1 MPMIQ
6 MESNRAQVEAI
17 DAAMAGGRLT
27 IDLDALAANHALLA
41 RRVAPA
47 LCAAVVK
54 ADAYG
59 LGAVRVAPV
68 LAGAGCRDFF
78 VAHLA
83 EGLSLQPYLP
93 ADARLYVLNGLQPGS
108 ERRCAKSGIIPV
120 LNSLEQAQ
128 RWRETAEELGRP
140 LGAVLQLDSGM
151 SRLGLPPAEAETLAA
166 DEDFRAHV
174 RLAYVMSH
182 LACADHPNSGAN
194 AAQRARF
201 EELTALF
208 PSVPRS
214 LANSGGAF
222 LPADFHCD
230 LVRPGVALYGAAPN
244 DAGPNPMRPVVRLE
258 ARVIQVRTIP
268 AGTGVG
274 YGLTFNAERETRIA
288 TIAVGYAD
296 GWLRSLGNRGA
307 AYFNGVRLPIAGRVS
322 MDSIT
327 LDVTALPEGT
337 LGLGDWVELIG
348 PSQTLDQVAADAGT
362 ISYEILTSL
371 GPRYHRIYR
380 GAAVSS
386 H

>member
-1 MPMIQ
+1 MTQ
-6 MESNRAQVEAI
+6 MESSRAQVEAA
-17 DAAMAGGRLT
+17 DPAMAGGRLT

-59 LGAVRVAPV
+59 LGAVRVAPA
-68 LAGAGCRDFF
+68 LAGVGCRDFF

-83 EGLSLQPYLP
+83 EGLSLQPHLP
-93 ADARLYVLNGLQPGS
+93 TDARLYVLNGLQPGS
-108 ERRCAKSGIIPV
+108 ERRCAEAGIIPV
-120 LNSLEQAQ
+120 LNSLEQAR
-128 RWRETAEELGRP
+128 RWRETAEALGRP
-140 LGAVLQLDSGM
+140 LTAILQLDSGM
-151 SRLGLPPAEAETLAA
+151 SRLGLPAVEAEALAV
-166 DEDFRAHV
+166 DEGFKAHV
-174 RLAYVMSH
+174 QLAYVMSH
-182 LACADHPNSGAN
+182 LACADHPSDGAN
-194 AAQRARF
+194 AAQRTRF
-201 EELTALF
+201 EELAALF

-222 LPADFHCD
+222 LPAAFHCD
-230 LVRPGVALYGAAPN
+230 LVRPGVALYGAQPN
-244 DAGPNPMRPVVRLE
+244 DAGPNPMRPVVSLE

-327 LDVTALPEGT
+327 LDVAALPEGS

-348 PSQTLDQVAADAGT
+348 PNQTLDQVAADAGT

-380 GAAVSS
+380 GAAISS

>member
-1 MPMIQ
+1 
-6 MESNRAQVEAI
+6 MEQRESPSTKIEAGN
-17 DAAMAGGRLT
+17 AAMAGGRLT
-27 IDLDALAANHALLA
+27 IDLAALAANHALLA

-47 LCAAVVK
+47 ACAAVVK

-59 LGAVRVAPV
+59 LGALRVAPA
-68 LAGAGCRDFF
+68 LAAAGCRDFF

-83 EGLSLQPYLP
+83 EALSLQPHLP
-93 ADARLYVLNGLQPGS
+93 SDARLYVLNGLQPGS
-108 ERRCAKSGIIPV
+108 ERPCAEAGIVPV
-120 LNSLEQAQ
+120 LNSLEQAR
-128 RWRETAEELGRP
+128 RWCEAGRALGRP
-140 LGAVLQLDSGM
+140 ITAILQLDSGM
-151 SRLGLPPAEAETLAA
+151 SRLGFPPSEAEALAT
-166 DEDFRAHV
+166 DESFRADV
-174 RLAYVMSH
+174 KLAYVMSH
-182 LACADHPNSGAN
+182 LACADHPGDNAN

-201 EELTALF
+201 EALAALF

-244 DAGPNPMRPVVRLE
+244 DAGPNPMRPVVQLE

-274 YGLTFNAERETRIA
+274 YGLTFKADREARIA

-327 LDVTALPEGT
+327 LDVTALPEGA

-348 PSQTLDQVAADAGT
+348 PNQTLDQVAADAGT

-380 GAAVSS
+380 GAATSS

>member
-1 MPMIQ
+1 
-6 MESNRAQVEAI
+6 MEQRESPSTKIEAGN
-17 DAAMAGGRLT
+17 AAMAGGRLT
-27 IDLDALAANHALLA
+27 IDLAALAANHALLA

-47 LCAAVVK
+47 ACAAVVK

-59 LGAVRVAPV
+59 LGALRVAPA
-68 LAGAGCRDFF
+68 LAAAGCHDFF

-83 EGLSLQPYLP
+83 EALSLQPHLP
-93 ADARLYVLNGLQPGS
+93 SDARLYVLNGLQPGS
-108 ERRCAKSGIIPV
+108 ERLCAEAGIVPV
-120 LNSLEQAQ
+120 LNSLEQAR
-128 RWRETAEELGRP
+128 RWCEAGRALGRP
-140 LGAVLQLDSGM
+140 ITAILQLDSGM
-151 SRLGLPPAEAETLAA
+151 SRLGFPPSEAEALAT
-166 DEDFRAHV
+166 DESFRADV
-174 RLAYVMSH
+174 KLAYVMSH
-182 LACADHPNSGAN
+182 LACADHPGDNAN

-201 EELTALF
+201 EALAALF

-244 DAGPNPMRPVVRLE
+244 DAGPNPMRPVVQLE
-258 ARVIQVRTIP
+258 ARVIQVRTVP

-274 YGLTFNAERETRIA
+274 YGLTFKADREARIA

-327 LDVTALPEGT
+327 LDVTALPEGA

-348 PSQTLDQVAADAGT
+348 PNQTLDQVAADAGT

-380 GAAVSS
+380 GAATSS

>member
-1 MPMIQ
+1 MTQ
-6 MESNRAQVEAI
+6 MESSRAQVEAAE
-17 DAAMAGGRLT
+17 AAMAGGRLT

-59 LGAVRVAPV
+59 LGAVRVAPA
-68 LAGAGCRDFF
+68 LAGVGCRDFF

-83 EGLSLQPYLP
+83 EGLSLQPHLP

-108 ERRCAKSGIIPV
+108 ERRCAEVGIIPV
-120 LNSLEQAQ
+120 LNSLEQAR
-128 RWRETAEELGRP
+128 RWRETAEALGRP
-140 LGAVLQLDSGM
+140 LTAILQLDSGM
-151 SRLGLPPAEAETLAA
+151 SRLGLPAVEAEALAV
-166 DEDFRAHV
+166 DEGFKAHV
-174 RLAYVMSH
+174 KLAYVMSH
-182 LACADHPNSGAN
+182 LACADHPDDGAN
-194 AAQRARF
+194 AAQRVRF
-201 EELTALF
+201 EELAALF

-222 LPADFHCD
+222 LPAAFHCD
-230 LVRPGVALYGAAPN
+230 LVRPGVALYGAQPI
-244 DAGPNPMRPVVRLE
+244 DVGPNPMRPVVSLE
-258 ARVIQVRTIP
+258 ARVVQVRTIP

-327 LDVTALPEGT
+327 LDVTALPEGS

-348 PSQTLDQVAADAGT
+348 PNQTLDQVAADAGT

-380 GAAVSS
+380 DAAISS